1 MSNTARPKTA
11 GDKLASDEV
20 NRNLPIEAT
29 AGETISVASNPIP
42 VYIKDTDGECYK
54 TDASFDDERIHNF
67 VGFAMTAGSDGN
79 AFTLQTH
86 GVVIGFTGLDAG
98 KPYFLSDTTGAIST
112 SVGTQEKMIGIAISA
127 TQIWIAPWAYLGLT
141 QKTQTITGTKTFGS
155 IPVLPASNPTTAN
168 QSTRKAYVDTKVSKA
183 ANGTLT
189 LSASG
194 TTTLTP
200 GFRIISVRINGV
212 LCVSSSNIGVGKVP
226 YSNGGYALSSNTNG
240 CVYATQDD
248 NGRIGAGGKSSA
260 HAYYVRGNGASYVQ
274 SGVVNNITATKF
286 DIVNTKVGGGP
297 GIYLFWEAIGY

>member
-98 KPYFLSDTTGAIST
+98 KPYFLSDTAGAIST

-141 QKTQTITGTKTFGS
+141 QKAQTITGIKTFGS
-155 IPVLPASNPTTAN
+155 IPVLPASDPTSDN
-168 QSTRKAYVDTKVSKA
+168 QSARKSYVDDHRGLEYVAISKTA
-183 ANGTLT
+183 WTEPSGGALT
-189 LSASG
+189 WSDLD
-194 TTTLTP
+194 L
-200 GFRIISVRINGV
+200 
-212 LCVSSSNIGVGKVP
+212 SSSIPSG
-226 YSNGGYALSSNTNG
+226 ALF
-240 CVYATQDD
+240 
-248 NGRIGAGGKSSA
+248 IEI
-260 HAYYVRGNGASYVQ
+260 AYL
-274 SGVVNNITATKF
+274 VVNGDFNTAGARKNGSALTRYLVTSGRSPTWAGSATVEC
-286 DIVNTKVGGGP
+286 DSGRVIE
-297 GIYLFWEAIGY
+297 IYKGNYSCRFCAIGYWKRMT